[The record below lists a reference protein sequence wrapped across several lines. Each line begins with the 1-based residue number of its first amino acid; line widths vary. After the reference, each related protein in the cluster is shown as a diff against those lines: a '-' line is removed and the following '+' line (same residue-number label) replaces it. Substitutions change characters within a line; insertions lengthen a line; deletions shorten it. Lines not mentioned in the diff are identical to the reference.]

1 MGLGI
6 KREKIGDILICDDKC
21 LVFVVENIADYI
33 VENLG
38 KVGRKGVMLKKSGIN
53 EVEIPQK
60 KIEIINA
67 TVAALRLDS
76 IVAAA
81 IRTSRSAALTVISEG
96 RVFVNWTQQESPS
109 AKIKP
114 GDVFSVRGKG
124 RFRLSEEIN
133 ETKKGRLGVRIEKMV

>member
-6 KREKIGDILICDDKC
+6 KREKIGDILIAEERC

-33 VENLG
+33 VENLD
-38 KVGRKGVMLKKSGIN
+38 KVGRKGVRLRKAEIGEL
-53 EVEIPQK
+53 EVPQK

-67 TVAALRLDS
+67 TVSALRVDS

-81 IRTSRSAALTVISEG
+81 IRTSRSSVLSVIAEG
-96 RVFVNWTQQESPS
+96 RVFVNWTQQDSPS